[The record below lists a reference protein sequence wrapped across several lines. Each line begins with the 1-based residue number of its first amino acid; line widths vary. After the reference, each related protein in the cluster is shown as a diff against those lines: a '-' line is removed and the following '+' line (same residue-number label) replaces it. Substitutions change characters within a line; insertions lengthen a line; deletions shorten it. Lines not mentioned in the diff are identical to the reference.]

1 MTRHSREQDVNDVR
15 VTLYQ
20 CRGLVVPCPD
30 MYANVR
36 VTYVKYGR
44 CHMTTWGIYTH
55 VMVAFGMAL
64 NGRSGRLGLAW
75 VGRPGWFPP
84 CTWREGN

>member
-1 MTRHSREQDVNDVR
+1 
-15 VTLYQ
+15 
-20 CRGLVVPCPD
+20 

-55 VMVAFGMAL
+55 VMVANGMAL
-64 NGRSGRLGLAW
+64 NGRDEGLTWAAW
-75 VGRPGWFPP
+75 MVAAIHVARGELVNLLYQLIYTQRNISIYTTPSP
-84 CTWREGN
+84 CSN